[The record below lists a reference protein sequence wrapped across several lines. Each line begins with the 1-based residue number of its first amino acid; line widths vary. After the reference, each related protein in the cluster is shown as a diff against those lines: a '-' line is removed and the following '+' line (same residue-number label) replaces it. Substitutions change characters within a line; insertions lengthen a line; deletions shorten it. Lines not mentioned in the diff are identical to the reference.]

1 MNHDD
6 KKKYFEL
13 LALKI
18 LKEYQNVEIEK
29 LIHDEKT
36 FTKFRRLFCQIS
48 RNVINDKA
56 AFFYFSRKDVIPMW
70 QMYYIKRKQNERR
83 KSQ

>member
-36 FTKFRRLFCQIS
+36 DWQDINNSIGIEIT
-48 RNVINDKA
+48 RNSIGT
-56 AFFYFSRKDVIPMW
+56 
-70 QMYYIKRKQNERR
+70 
-83 KSQ
+83 

>member
-13 LALKI
+13 FALKI

-29 LIHDEKT
+29 LFNSENYHI
-36 FTKFRRLFCQIS
+36 I
-48 RNVINDKA
+48 
-56 AFFYFSRKDVIPMW
+56 
-70 QMYYIKRKQNERR
+70 
-83 KSQ
+83 

>member
-18 LKEYQNVEIEK
+18 LKEYQK
-29 LIHDEKT
+29 M
-36 FTKFRRLFCQIS
+36 IS
-48 RNVINDKA
+48 QK
-56 AFFYFSRKDVIPMW
+56 M
-70 QMYYIKRKQNERR
+70 
-83 KSQ
+83 